1 MASYIGKFKRD
12 VIGSE
17 GKISDYIPKII
28 AKGDFK
34 RISNLQVILNS
45 WNNILMTPK
54 GSYLLDPDYG
64 SDIYKYV
71 FEPVD
76 TKTVEGIKNE
86 TVVALT
92 FYDSR
97 ARIVNVE
104 VSRLQNRKGYSI
116 EITAEYQGERGS
128 SSVIFDDTTF
138 AEFLTRT
145 QE

>member
-17 GKISDYIPKII
+17 GRLADYIPKII

-34 RISNLQVILNS
+34 RITDLQVILNS

-54 GSYLLDPDYG
+54 GSYVLDPEYG
-64 SDIYKYV
+64 SNIYKYV

-76 TKTVEGIKNE
+76 AKTVEGIQKE
-86 TVVALT
+86 TVGVLRL
-92 FYDSR
+92 YDSR
-97 ARIVNVE
+97 ARIVD
-104 VSRLQNRKGYSI
+104 VSVARLQNRKGYSI
-116 EITAEYQGERGS
+116 EIVAEYNGARGS
-128 SSVIFDDTTF
+128 TSVIFDDTTF
-138 AEFLTRT
+138 ADFLTRT